1 MQQTTQPSIKAGVD
15 LTRVRAVLGPVLAA
29 HGVELVDLEWLPQPS
44 GWTLRLTIER
54 ALCDG
59 GPPGKPGSAP
69 KPPSTEAEGGVTLE
83 DCVEV
88 SRDASSV
95 LDVEDIIVPR
105 YQLEVSSP
113 GLDRPLRREA
123 DFVRFRGR
131 TARVKLARPAPDG
144 QRVLRGKL
152 DAAPE
157 GAVAVLIEAAGGA
170 LRKRI
175 EVPFTDVVEA
185 NLVFELTPQPKKG
198 ARQGKAPHGKK
209 PGGAKQ

>member
-1 MQQTTQPSIKAGVD
+1 MQQATQPSIKAGID

-29 HGVELVDLEWLPQPS
+29 HGVELVDLEWTTQRT

-54 ALCDG
+54 G
-59 GPPGKPGSAP
+59 G
-69 KPPSTEAEGGVTLE
+69 STDAEGGVSLE

-88 SRDASSV
+88 SRDASAV
-95 LDVEDIIVPR
+95 LDVEDIIAPH

-113 GLDRPLRREA
+113 GLDRPLRSEA

-131 TARVKLARPAPDG
+131 LARVKLGKPAPDG
-144 QRVLRGKL
+144 QRVLRGIL

-157 GAVAVLIEAAGGA
+157 GAVAVLVEAAGGA
-170 LRKRI
+170 PDKRI
-175 EVPFTDVVEA
+175 EVPFTDIVEA

-198 ARQGKAPHGKK
+198 ARQGKAPRGKK
-209 PGGAKQ
+209 LGGAKQ